1 MKKIDKIK
9 KFYNKYIGINLYEL
23 IFLIIFV
30 VFCFYDTGYTIYKPG
45 GIVNVDTRISG
56 DNLNETNGSFNM
68 AYVSAM
74 KGKTPIYLISKI
86 MPNWELVKNS
96 DMLPDNETIEDAN
109 MQDKLDYQEAMSNA
123 KYVAFNKANIKYNID
138 KENYIVYYLTEQNDS
153 NLKIGDEIISYD
165 DIEFKDMNSFKEYIK
180 TKKINEKVKIKYQRN
195 NKVLETESTIYE
207 KDNDKYIGVSVIS
220 ILDISSNYNLKISK
234 KNSESG
240 PSGGLIMSLSIYN
253 ALTKDDITKGR
264 KIVGTGTI
272 DKEGN
277 VGEIG
282 GINYKLASA
291 VKEKADIFI
300 CPNDNYDEVKELVE
314 KYNYKI
320 KVINVSTFD
329 EAIEKLKSI

>member
-1 MKKIDKIK
+1 MKKLDKIK

-45 GIVNVDTRISG
+45 GIVNVDTRITG

-74 KGKTPIYLISKI
+74 KGKAPIYLISKI

-96 DMLPDNETIEDAN
+96 DMLPDNETLEDAS

-123 KYVAFNKANIKYNID
+123 KYVAFNKANVKYNID

-165 DIEFKDMNSFKEYIK
+165 NIEFKDLNSFKEYIK
-180 TKKINEKVKIKYQRN
+180 TKNINEKVKIKYKRN
-195 NKVLETESTIYE
+195 NKILETETTIYE
-207 KDNDKYIGVSVIS
+207 KDNEKYVGISVIS
-220 ILDISSNYNLKISK
+220 VLDISSNYNLKISQ

-253 ALTKDDITKGR
+253 ALTKEDLTKGR

-291 VKEKADIFI
+291 IKEKADIFI

-320 KVINVSTFD
+320 TIINVSTFD

>member
-45 GIVNVDTRISG
+45 GIVNVDTRITG

-96 DMLPDNETIEDAN
+96 DMLPDNETIEDLN
-109 MQDKLDYQEAMSNA
+109 TQDKLDYQEAMSNA
-123 KYVAFNKANIKYNID
+123 KYVAFNKANVKYSID

-207 KDNDKYIGVSVIS
+207 KDNDKYIGISVIS

-272 DKEGN
+272 DKDGN
-277 VGEIG
+277 VGKIG

-300 CPNDNYDEVKELVE
+300 CPNDNYDEVKELVK
-314 KYNYKI
+314 KYKYKI
-320 KVINVSTFD
+320 KIINVNTFD

>member
-23 IFLIIFV
+23 IFLILFV

-86 MPNWELVKNS
+86 MPNWEIVKNS
-96 DMLPDNETIEDAN
+96 DMLPDNETIEDLN
-109 MQDKLDYQEAMSNA
+109 IQDKLDYQEAMSNA
-123 KYVAFNKANIKYNID
+123 KYVAFNNANVKYSID

-165 DIEFKDMNSFKEYIK
+165 NIEFRNMNSFKEYIK

-207 KDNDKYIGVSVIS
+207 KDNAKYVGISVIS
-220 ILDISSNYNLKISK
+220 ILDISSNYNLKISQ

-253 ALTKDDITKGR
+253 ALIKDDITKGR

-272 DKEGN
+272 DKDGN
-277 VGEIG
+277 VGKIG

>member
-96 DMLPDNETIEDAN
+96 DMLPNNETIEDLN
-109 MQDKLDYQEAMSNA
+109 TQDKLDYQEAMSNA
-123 KYVAFNKANIKYNID
+123 KYVAFNKANVKYSID

-207 KDNDKYIGVSVIS
+207 KDNDKYIGISVIS

-272 DKEGN
+272 DKDGN
-277 VGEIG
+277 VGKIG

-314 KYNYKI
+314 KYKYKI
-320 KVINVSTFD
+320 KIINVNTFD

>member
-56 DNLNETNGSFNM
+56 DNLNKTNGSFNM

-96 DMLPDNETIEDAN
+96 DMLPDNETIEDLN
-109 MQDKLDYQEAMSNA
+109 TQDKLDYQEAMSNA
-123 KYVAFNKANIKYNID
+123 KYVAFNKANVKYSID

-207 KDNDKYIGVSVIS
+207 KDNDKYIGISVIS
-220 ILDISSNYNLKISK
+220 ILDISSDYNLKISK

-272 DKEGN
+272 DKDGN
-277 VGEIG
+277 VGKIG
-282 GINYKLASA
+282 GINYKIASA

-314 KYNYKI
+314 KYKYKI
-320 KVINVSTFD
+320 KIINVNTFD

>member
-1 MKKIDKIK
+1 MKKLDKIK

-45 GIVNVDTRISG
+45 GIVNVDTRITG
-56 DNLNETNGSFNM
+56 DNLNEANGSFNM

-86 MPNWELVKNS
+86 MPNWELVKNR
-96 DMLPDNETIEDAN
+96 DVLPDNETIEDMN

-138 KENYIVYYLTEQNDS
+138 KENYLVYYLTKQNDS

-165 DIEFKDMNSFKEYIK
+165 NIEFKDMNSFKEYIN
-180 TKKINEKVKIKYQRN
+180 TKKVNEKVKIKYQRN

-207 KDNDKYIGVSVIS
+207 KDNVKYIGISFIS
-220 ILDISSNYNLKISK
+220 ILDINSDYNLKISQK
-234 KNSESG
+234 SSESG

-272 DKEGN
+272 DKDGN
-277 VGEIG
+277 IGIIG

-300 CPNDNYDEVKELVE
+300 CPNDNYDEVKELVD

-320 KVINVSTFD
+320 KIINVSTFD
-329 EAIEKLKSI
+329 ETIEKLKS

>member
-56 DNLNETNGSFNM
+56 DNLNKTNGSFNM

-86 MPNWELVKNS
+86 MPNWKIVKNS
-96 DMLPDNETIEDAN
+96 DMLPNNETIEDLN
-109 MQDKLDYQEAMSNA
+109 TQDKLDYQEAMSNA
-123 KYVAFNKANIKYNID
+123 KYVAFNKANVKYNID
-138 KENYIVYYLTEQNDS
+138 KENYIVYYLTDQNDS
-153 NLKIGDEIISYD
+153 SLKIGDEIISYD

-195 NKVLETESTIYE
+195 NKVLETNSTIYE
-207 KDNDKYIGVSVIS
+207 KDNAKYVGISVIS
-220 ILDISSNYNLKISK
+220 ISDISSDYNLKISQ

-253 ALTKDDITKGR
+253 ALTEDDITKGR

-320 KVINVSTFD
+320 TIINVSTFD
-329 EAIEKLKSI
+329 EAIEKLKM

>member
-96 DMLPDNETIEDAN
+96 DMLPDNETIEDLN
-109 MQDKLDYQEAMSNA
+109 TQDKLDYQEAMSNA
-123 KYVAFNKANIKYNID
+123 KYVAFNKANVKYNIN

-180 TKKINEKVKIKYQRN
+180 TKKVNEKVKIKYQRN

-207 KDNDKYIGVSVIS
+207 KDNDKYIGISVIS
-220 ILDISSNYNLKISK
+220 ILDISSDYNLKISK

-272 DKEGN
+272 DKDGN
-277 VGEIG
+277 VGKIG
-282 GINYKLASA
+282 GINYKIASA

-314 KYNYKI
+314 KYKYKI
-320 KVINVSTFD
+320 KIINVNTFD

>member
-9 KFYNKYIGINLYEL
+9 KIYNKYIGINLYEL

-96 DMLPDNETIEDAN
+96 DMLPNNETIEDLN
-109 MQDKLDYQEAMSNA
+109 TQDKLDYQEAMSNA
-123 KYVAFNKANIKYNID
+123 KYVAFNKANVKYSID

-207 KDNDKYIGVSVIS
+207 KDNDKYIGISVIS

-272 DKEGN
+272 DKDGN
-277 VGEIG
+277 VGKIG

-314 KYNYKI
+314 KYKYKI
-320 KVINVSTFD
+320 KIINVNTFD

>member
-56 DNLNETNGSFNM
+56 DNLNKTNGSFNM

-96 DMLPDNETIEDAN
+96 DMLPDNETIEDLN
-109 MQDKLDYQEAMSNA
+109 TQDKLDYQEAMSNA
-123 KYVAFNKANIKYNID
+123 KYVAFNKANVKYSID

-195 NKVLETESTIYE
+195 NKVLETESTVYE
-207 KDNDKYIGVSVIS
+207 KDNDKYIGISVIS

-272 DKEGN
+272 DKDGN
-277 VGEIG
+277 VGKIG

-314 KYNYKI
+314 KYKYKI
-320 KVINVSTFD
+320 KIINVNTFD

>member
-96 DMLPDNETIEDAN
+96 DMLPNNETIEDLN
-109 MQDKLDYQEAMSNA
+109 TQDKLDYQEAMSNA
-123 KYVAFNKANIKYNID
+123 KYVAFNKANVKYSIN

-165 DIEFKDMNSFKEYIK
+165 NIEFKDMNSFKEYIK

-207 KDNDKYIGVSVIS
+207 KDNDKYIGISVIS

-272 DKEGN
+272 DKDGN
-277 VGEIG
+277 VGKIG

-314 KYNYKI
+314 KYKYKI
-320 KVINVSTFD
+320 KIINVNTFA
-329 EAIEKLKSI
+329 EAIEKLKM

>member
-96 DMLPDNETIEDAN
+96 DMLPNNETIEDLN
-109 MQDKLDYQEAMSNA
+109 TQDKLDYQEAMSNA
-123 KYVAFNKANIKYNID
+123 KYVAFNKANVKYSID

-195 NKVLETESTIYE
+195 NKVLETESTVYE
-207 KDNDKYIGVSVIS
+207 KDNDKYIGISVIS

-272 DKEGN
+272 DKDGN
-277 VGEIG
+277 VGKIG

-314 KYNYKI
+314 KYKYKI
-320 KVINVSTFD
+320 KIINVNTFD

>member
-45 GIVNVDTRISG
+45 GIVNVDTRITG

-123 KYVAFNKANIKYNID
+123 KYVAFNKANVKYNIN

-180 TKKINEKVKIKYQRN
+180 TKKVNEKVKIKYQRN

-207 KDNDKYIGVSVIS
+207 KDNDKYIGISVIS
-220 ILDISSNYNLKISK
+220 ILDISSDYNLKISK

-272 DKEGN
+272 DKDGN

-314 KYNYKI
+314 KYKYKI
-320 KVINVSTFD
+320 KIINVNTFD
-329 EAIEKLKSI
+329 EAIEKLKNV

>member
-45 GIVNVDTRISG
+45 GIVNVDSRITG

-74 KGKTPIYLISKI
+74 KGKTPIYLISKF
-86 MPNWELVKNS
+86 MPNWEIVKNS
-96 DMLPDNETIEDAN
+96 DMLPNNETIEDMN
-109 MQDKLDYQEAMSNA
+109 TQDKLDYQEAMSNA
-123 KYVAFNKANIKYNID
+123 KYVAFNKANVKYNID
-138 KENYIVYYLTEQNDS
+138 KENYIVYYLTDQNDS

-180 TKKINEKVKIKYQRN
+180 NKKINEKVKIKYQRN

-207 KDNDKYIGVSVIS
+207 KDNAKYVGISVIS
-220 ILDISSNYNLKISK
+220 VLDISSDYNLKISQK
-234 KNSESG
+234 SSESG

-300 CPNDNYDEVKELVE
+300 CPNDNYDKVKELVD

-320 KVINVSTFD
+320 TIINVSTFD
-329 EAIEKLKSI
+329 EAIEKLKM